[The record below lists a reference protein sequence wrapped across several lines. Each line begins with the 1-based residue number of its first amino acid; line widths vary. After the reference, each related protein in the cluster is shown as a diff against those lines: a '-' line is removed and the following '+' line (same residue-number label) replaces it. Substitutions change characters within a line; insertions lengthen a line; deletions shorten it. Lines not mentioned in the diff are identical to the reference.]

1 MPENTKA
8 SEQSAYLAAGF
19 FDPRY
24 LLTFGDFYSRW
35 FENVAKASQEIVE
48 ITSNRLQKEIAVWA
62 KFASCRDSKEF
73 AECQQKLAD
82 EFTAQIKEDAP
93 RVSRT
98 IASVWTN
105 SEEPKKAA

>member
-8 SEQSAYLAAGF
+8 PEQPAYLAAGYL
-19 FDPRY
+19 DPRN
-24 LLTFGDFYSRW
+24 LLTFGDFYGRW
-35 FENVAKASQEIVE
+35 FENMAKASQEIVE
-48 ITSNRLQKEIAVWA
+48 ITSSRLQKEIAVWA
-62 KFASCRDSKEF
+62 KLAGCRDAKEF

-82 EFTAQIKEDAP
+82 EFTARIKEDAP

-98 IASVWTN
+98 IASVWTS